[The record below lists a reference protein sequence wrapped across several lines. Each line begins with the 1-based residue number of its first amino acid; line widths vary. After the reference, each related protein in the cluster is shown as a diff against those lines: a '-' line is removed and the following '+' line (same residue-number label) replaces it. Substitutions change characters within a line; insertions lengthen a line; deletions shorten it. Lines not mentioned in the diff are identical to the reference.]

1 VKVVTVIGARP
12 QFVKAALVSEAL
24 ARHRGVQEVVVH
36 TGQHYDAKMSDVFF
50 EELGMRPPAWHL
62 AIGSDTHGR
71 QSGAM
76 MARLDDVLERE
87 RPDVVLVYGDTN
99 STLAGALAAVKLHI
113 PVAHVEAGLR
123 SYNRR
128 MPEEIN
134 RIVADVV
141 SSRLFCPTRTA
152 VENLEREGIRD
163 GVTLAG
169 DVMLDMLL
177 RALPKA
183 RARDSLE
190 RHGVRPRVY
199 YLATVHRAE
208 NTDDPRRLES
218 LLSALQSL
226 DAPVLFPLHPRTRRV
241 LSANGAGPAAQR
253 NLSFIEPV
261 GYLDMVALEDGARA
275 ILTDSGGVQK
285 EALFVQRP
293 CITLRE
299 ETEWPETTRGGW
311 NQVVGVD
318 TAAILAAVANVPGEP
333 ADVGAFGDGNAA
345 ERMASEIA
353 GM

>member
-1 VKVVTVIGARP
+1 MKIVTVIGARP

-24 ARHRGVQEVVVH
+24 AQHQGVREVVVH

-50 EELGMRPPAWHL
+50 EELNMRAPAYHL
-62 AIGSDTHGR
+62 AIGSDSHGR

-76 MARLDDVLERE
+76 MAKLDEVLEHE
-87 RPDVVLVYGDTN
+87 RPDVVLIYGDTN
-99 STLAGALAAVKLHI
+99 STLAGALAAVKMHI

-123 SYNRR
+123 SFNRR

-152 VENLEREGIRD
+152 VANLEREGIRD
-163 GVTLAG
+163 GVTLVG
-169 DVMLDMLL
+169 DVMLDMLV
-177 RALPKA
+177 RALP
-183 RARDSLE
+183 RARSRDTLK
-190 RHGVRPRVY
+190 RHAVHAGGY
-199 YLATVHRAE
+199 YLATVHRAD
-208 NTDDPRRLES
+208 NTDDPERLQS
-218 LLSALQSL
+218 LLSAFRSL
-226 DAPVLFPLHPRTRRV
+226 DAPVLFPVHPRTRRALAASDV
-241 LSANGAGPAAQR
+241 GPAGDDTLR
-253 NLSFIEPV
+253 LIEPV

-311 NQVVGVD
+311 NQVVGVNE
-318 TAAILAAVANVPGEP
+318 AAILAAVHNAPREP
-333 ADVGAFGDGNAA
+333 ADVAAFGDGSAA
-345 ERMASEIA
+345 QRMAARIVE
-353 GM
+353 M

>member
-1 VKVVTVIGARP
+1 MKIVTVIGARP

-24 ARHRGVQEVVVH
+24 AQHQGVREIVVH

-50 EELGMRPPAWHL
+50 EELDMRAPAYHL

-76 MARLDDVLERE
+76 MGKLDEVLERE
-87 RPDVVLVYGDTN
+87 RPDVVLIYGDTN
-99 STLAGALAAVKLHI
+99 STLAGALAAVKMHI

-141 SSRLFCPTRTA
+141 SSRLFCPTHTA

-163 GVTLAG
+163 GVTLVG

-177 RALPKA
+177 RALP
-183 RARDSLE
+183 RARSRGALE
-190 RHGVRPRVY
+190 RHAVRAGEY

-208 NTDDPRRLES
+208 NTDDPHRLQS
-218 LLSALQSL
+218 LLAALRSL
-226 DAPVLFPLHPRTRRV
+226 DAPVLFPVHPRTRRALTASDV
-241 LSANGAGPAAQR
+241 GRAGSDTIR
-253 NLSFIEPV
+253 FIEPV

-318 TAAILAAVANVPGEP
+318 AVAILAAVQNAPREA
-333 ADVGAFGDGNAA
+333 ADVAAFGDGSAA
-345 ERMASEIA
+345 QRMAARIVE
-353 GM
+353 M